1 MGRDTMSDK
10 PTRYG
15 TMHRIV
21 IVLVGILIIASLIMM
36 AKVFLKGMLAG
47 IAFAGCVVVLVW
59 MGWAMRKAR

>member
-1 MGRDTMSDK
+1 MSDR
-10 PTRYG
+10 PARYG

-59 MGWAMRKAR
+59 IGWAMRRGR